1 MNQKMQDIHAST
13 MLDAVEQW
21 NVKLPKGSG
30 MKEFLASHRLSMSQY
45 VRQMWQDRQTFQAR
59 IAQLEAE
66 NAEQAAEM
74 AQRDDTEA
82 MGEARYQDG
91 YQDGMAAG
99 RAAVLQEQPAL
110 ESALSLLGTQRAI
123 VEGEIRKLHRQSQQM
138 RQEQAEAVQQ
148 GYADGVELG
157 KKNAVSEMI
166 ALSYRDPE
174 TLRRIYDEEEAKIRG
189 YVAAQVRREFAL
201 RP

>member
-1 MNQKMQDIHAST
+1 MATKPTQNFSLY
-13 MLDAVEQW
+13 LDEENA
-21 NVKLPKGSG
+21 
-30 MKEFLASHRLSMSQY
+30 
-45 VRQMWQDRQTFQAR
+45 RQLRAR
-59 IAQLEAE
+59 IKRTGKKVGVLFLEAMQSAAD
-66 NAEQAAEM
+66 AEKRMAGLQAQVEAQAAEM

-123 VEGEIRKLHRQSQQM
+123 AEGKIRQWDRESQQ
-138 RQEQAEAVQQ
+138 RKQDQAEAVQQ

-174 TLRRIYDEEEAKIRG
+174 TLRRMYDEEEAKIRG